1 MGGFVGDVIGDIGD
15 LGQGVIDTVSD
26 VAESDLGKA
35 AILAGTAYA
44 TGGGS
49 LFSGMTMPSM
59 GQIGSAM
66 QIAGGI
72 NSLTGGGITNALGGS
87 KVVSQ
92 ATNAA
97 DPMAP
102 YRQNLASMYAGALQP
117 GANLDPTQMP
127 GYSQFQSGVLDPALE
142 ASKRSSAASGMLRS
156 GNEQIALQKIG
167 QQGYSG
173 FMTDYLNRL
182 AAGSGVAQ
190 SPVYGYN
197 AGSQAQTGIMQG
209 MGGIGT
215 GIAGIFGNK
224 PAPTPAPVSTNQF
237 ESGINTSGFYD
248 TAPSDI
254 NMSGFYRAD

>member
-15 LGQGVIDTVSD
+15 LGQNVIDTVSD

-35 AILAGTAYA
+35 AILAGGAMA
-44 TGGGS
+44 TGGSS
-49 LFSGMTMPSM
+49 LFSGMAMPSM

-72 NSLTGGGITNALGGS
+72 NSLTGGGITNALGGG

-215 GIAGIFGNK
+215 GIAGIFGNNRTTN
-224 PAPTPAPVSTNQF
+224 PTESTNTF
-237 ESGINTSGFYD
+237 EEGINTSGFYD
-248 TAPSDI
+248 QAPADI